1 MAQNSSSGSAS
12 PSGQSGNA
20 VSHRL
25 WGPCITG
32 WLERVPN
39 VGLGN
44 HNNISGVL
52 SSVDAAFTTAVAP
65 VSTSNA
71 TGDFVETMTTD
82 PKSPNSDN
90 ASTESVFNNETDKSS

>member
-1 MAQNSSSGSAS
+1 MAQNTSSASAS

-20 VSHRL
+20 ISHRL
-25 WGPCITG
+25 SGPCITG

-44 HNNISGVL
+44 HHNNISGVL

-65 VSTSNA
+65 VSNSNA
-71 TGDFVETMTTD
+71 TGNFIETMTTD
-82 PKSPNSDN
+82 PNSPNSDS
-90 ASTESVFNNETDKSS
+90 APTESVFNKSS